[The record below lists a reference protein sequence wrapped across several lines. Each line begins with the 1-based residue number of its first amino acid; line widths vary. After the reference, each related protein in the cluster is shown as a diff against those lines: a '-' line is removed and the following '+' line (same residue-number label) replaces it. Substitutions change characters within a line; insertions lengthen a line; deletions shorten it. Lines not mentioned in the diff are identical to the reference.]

1 MLKLVQIDNG
11 VFDLA
16 PEDPNATVEDAAQAA
31 LETLVYATLF
41 TDQIAPAGRVA
52 DPFDQRG
59 WWHDPNRGTGLWY
72 VRWQAL
78 SDKARREALNMVKRA
93 LEAKTTSF
101 TGITVTDITPAGN
114 VSSVMLEIAGQ
125 HNGRQFIMRTSL

>member
-16 PEDPNATVEDAAQAA
+16 PEDPDATVDEILQAA
-31 LETLVYATLF
+31 IETLIYAILH

-59 WWHDPNRGTGLWY
+59 WWHDPQRGTGLWY

-93 LEAKTTSF
+93 LEAKTTSLAA
-101 TGITVTDITPAGN
+101 ISVADVTPAGN

-125 HNGRQFIMRTSL
+125 HNGHQFIMKTSL

>member
-1 MLKLVQIDNG
+1 MLKLIQTDNG

-16 PEDPNATVEDAAQAA
+16 FDDPALQDEQSV

-52 DPFDQRG
+52 DPFNQRG
-59 WWHDPNRGTGLWY
+59 WWHDPQRGTGLWY

-78 SDKARREALNMVKRA
+78 SKSARKEAINMVKRA
-93 LEAKTTSF
+93 LEAKVDALTE
-101 TGITVTDITPAGN
+101 ITVTDITAARN
-114 VSSVMLEIAGQ
+114 VSSVTLEISGK
-125 HNGRQFIMRTSL
+125 HNGRKFTMRAAL